1 VFIERNWP
9 TACVLTLLAWWA
21 GAASPGAQSSPPAG
35 ERAPA
40 ADVAGSASAERI
52 APELEEAARQGSAGA
67 QWKLGR
73 QHAEHGDHARA
84 LIIFR
89 ELAQAHL
96 NAEGDGANARI
107 LADTYVR
114 LSHYY
119 LAGIPG
125 AIPPDPAAAQRMLE
139 YAASYFRDPQAQYEL
154 GRLLLGGENRSPVQA
169 ARWLLAAA
177 RKDHRQAQAL
187 LGDLL
192 IKGDGVP
199 RQPGFG
205 LFWLALA
212 ADGDPD
218 DGIKQRY
225 AAALA
230 QTSAQE
236 HALAF
241 QHLEDWVKNQR
252 Q

>member
-1 VFIERNWP
+1 M
-9 TACVLTLLAWWA
+9 ACVLTLLAWGA
-21 GAASPGAQSSPPAG
+21 GTVSPGAQSTPPAG
-35 ERAPA
+35 EHVPA
-40 ADVAGSASAERI
+40 AEVASPAPGERI
-52 APELEEAARQGSAGA
+52 APELEEAARHGSAGA

-73 QHAEHGDHARA
+73 LRAEQGDHAHA
-84 LIIFR
+84 LAIFR
-89 ELAQAHL
+89 ELAHAHL
-96 NAEGDGANARI
+96 NVEADGANARI

-114 LSHYY
+114 LAHYY
-119 LAGIPG
+119 LSGILG
-125 AIPPDPAAAQRMLE
+125 AITPDPAAAQRMLE
-139 YAASYFRDPQAQYEL
+139 YAASFFRDPQAQYEL
-154 GRLLLGGENRSPVQA
+154 GRLLLSGESRSPVQA

-199 RQPGFG
+199 RQPGLG

-218 DGIKQRY
+218 EGIKQRY